1 MEIDLSEFFSA
12 VDQRCAL
19 GKFIGTMTEDEQ
31 ATIKAAFEHPDI
43 SLRSI
48 VEWLRKRNYATS
60 TTSVGTHFKG
70 LCRCG

>member
-1 MEIDLSEFFSA
+1 MEIDLSEFFTTI
-12 VDQRCAL
+12 DRRCAL
-19 GKFIGTMTEDEQ
+19 GKFIGSLTDEEQ

-48 VEWLRKRNYATS
+48 VAWLSKRNYVTS

-70 LCRCG
+70 LCHCG